1 MESNVSFTAKT
12 PVFAGQNYTVWAV
25 KMKAYLRA
33 FELWEVVET
42 DRQPAPL
49 PPNATLAQI
58 KRHSEEVAK
67 RYKALTCLHSAVTDE
82 IFSRIMTCETAKE
95 AWDKLK
101 VEFQETVKEFSDR
114 LTKVVNKIRLQGEE
128 LSDKAVV
135 EKVLVSLPEKFE
147 HKISSLEDSKDL
159 SQFSLNE
166 LVNALQAV
174 EQRKAL
180 RLENSVEGAYLAT
193 DRGKAAAKVD
203 ENKQFGDQRN
213 REKKCYQSGRYKNKK
228 QSFPP
233 CPHCK
238 KKNHSENYCW
248 FRPGIQCRSCKLFG
262 HIEKVCKSKGEK
274 TQQAQVAE
282 ITELMEEK
290 LFMASSVEACCLARL
305 NPSTWLIDSGCT
317 NHMTNDLA
325 IFKSLDRNY
334 SSRVRLGNG
343 DVVEVKGKGVVG
355 VQTPTGTKLIH
366 DVLYVPDISQSLIS
380 VGQLLENKFALHFH
394 DNMCDVAD
402 ESGVILFSVKMSDRS
417 FPVEWKN
424 TEILACTSIVNNS
437 GLWHKR
443 FGHYNYKSLKEM
455 HSKNMVINMPIVN
468 EDSGVCG
475 VCKYFLIFI
484 DDFSRMC
491 WVYFLKQKSEV
502 FGAFVKFKALVE
514 NESGNTI
521 KAFRTD
527 NGAEYTSNQLV
538 EFLQKSGIHHQ
549 LTVLSLIHISTKWVP
564 SAKRSKLDERSKV
577 GIFMGYSSQSKGYR
591 VLNLKTQKIEIS
603 RDVKFDEELAWDWKN
618 SQVIAASQLQEQISD
633 EATDL
638 VELEYDEENDQIDD
652 VPVRGTRTL
661 EDVYNRC
668 NVAITEPSC
677 LQDAMSSEEW
687 KTAMQE
693 ELNMIEKNATWK
705 LVDRPTNKN
714 VIGVKW
720 VYKVKLNSDGSLNKC
735 KARLVVKGYSQL
747 AGIDFTETFAPVA
760 RFDTIRLL
768 FAMAAQ
774 KGWLIYQLDV
784 KSAFL
789 NGELKEEIYIEQP
802 DGYVKKGA
810 EHKVYLLK
818 KALYGLKQAPRAWYG
833 KIDNHLLSLGF
844 EKSIEEATLYVK
856 EKGADLIIVSIYV
869 DDLLV
874 TGSCEAMV
882 RNFKDDMMK
891 MFEMNDLGK
900 MSYFLGIE
908 VQQSGQAISTPTVPG
923 TKFISEDGAA
933 KIEPSLYRS
942 MIGSLLYLSATR
954 PDIMYSVS
962 VLSRFMQS
970 PSEIHL
976 KGAKRILRYVKG
988 TIDFGVMYSR
998 SDEIKLLGFT
1008 DSDWAGSEDDM
1019 KSTSGCCFSIG
1030 SGMISW
1036 CSRKQDT
1043 VAQSTAESE
1052 YIAAADAANQAIWIR
1067 KVMRDLKHAQKE
1079 PAVILCDNKFTIAI
1093 VKNPVFHRRTRHI
1106 KVKYHSIRE
1115 AENDNEVQL
1124 IHCSSEEQI
1133 ADIFTKGLQKSR
1145 FELLREQV
1153 GMCSLDVK
1161 EE

>member
-1 MESNVSFTAKT
+1 MESNISFTAKT

-82 IFSRIMTCETAKE
+82 IFNRIMTCETAKE

-101 VEFQETVKEFSDR
+101 VEFQGDNKARQMEVLNLKREFALIRMKDTETVKEFSDR

-159 SQFSLNE
+159 SQFSLTE

-180 RLENSVEGAYLAT
+180 RLENNVEGAYLAT
-193 DRGKAAAKVD
+193 DRGKAAAKDD

-213 REKKCYQSGRYKNKK
+213 REKKGYQSGMYKNKK

-233 CPHCK
+233 CSHCK

-262 HIEKVCKSKGEK
+262 HIEKVCKLKGGK

-282 ITELMEEK
+282 ITEQMEEK
-290 LFMASSVEACCLARL
+290 LFMASSVEACCLAGL
-305 NPSTWLIDSGCT
+305 SPSTWLIDSGCT

-355 VQTPTGTKLIH
+355 VQTPAGTKLIY
-366 DVLYVPDISQSLIS
+366 DVLYVPDISQNLIS
-380 VGQLLENKFALHFH
+380 VGQLLENKFALHFY
-394 DNMCDVAD
+394 DNMCDVVD

-437 GLWHKR
+437 SLWHKR
-443 FGHYNYKSLKEM
+443 FGHYNYTSLKEM
-455 HSKNMVINMPIVN
+455 HSKNMVIDMPVVN

-475 VCKYFLIFI
+475 VCQLGKQARLPFPNKASRAVEKLQLVHSDICGPMKVSSLNESKYFLIFI

-502 FGAFVKFKALVE
+502 FGVFVRFKALVE

-521 KAFRTD
+521 KALRTD

-549 LTVLSLIHISTKWVP
+549 LTVTYTPQQNGVSERKNRSIMNMARCLLFEKGLPKTHWAEAVNTSVYLQNRLSTEALDNKTPFEAWFGIKPKIDHLRVFGCICYTLVP

-577 GIFMGYSSQSKGYR
+577 GIFIGYSSQSKGYR
-591 VLNLKTQKIEIS
+591 VLNLKTQEIETS
-603 RDVKFDEELAWDWKN
+603 RDVKFDEESAWDWKN
-618 SQVIAASQLQEQISD
+618 SQVIAASQLQEQIRD
-633 EATDL
+633 EAPDL

-677 LQDAMSSEEW
+677 LQDAMNSEEW

-693 ELNMIEKNATWK
+693 ELNMFEKNATWK

-714 VIGVKW
+714 VLGVKW

-774 KGWLIYQLDV
+774 KSWLIYQLDV

-789 NGELKEEIYIEQP
+789 NGELKEEIYVEQP

-856 EKGADLIIVSIYV
+856 EKEADLIIVSIYV

-874 TGSCEAMV
+874 IGSCEAMV
-882 RNFKDDMMK
+882 RNFKADMMK

-908 VQQSGQAISTPTVPG
+908 V
-923 TKFISEDGAA
+923 
-933 KIEPSLYRS
+933 
-942 MIGSLLYLSATR
+942 
-954 PDIMYSVS
+954 
-962 VLSRFMQS
+962 
-970 PSEIHL
+970 
-976 KGAKRILRYVKG
+976 
-988 TIDFGVMYSR
+988 
-998 SDEIKLLGFT
+998 
-1008 DSDWAGSEDDM
+1008 
-1019 KSTSGCCFSIG
+1019 
-1030 SGMISW
+1030 
-1036 CSRKQDT
+1036 
-1043 VAQSTAESE
+1043 
-1052 YIAAADAANQAIWIR
+1052 
-1067 KVMRDLKHAQKE
+1067 
-1079 PAVILCDNKFTIAI
+1079 
-1093 VKNPVFHRRTRHI
+1093 
-1106 KVKYHSIRE
+1106 
-1115 AENDNEVQL
+1115 
-1124 IHCSSEEQI
+1124 
-1133 ADIFTKGLQKSR
+1133 
-1145 FELLREQV
+1145 
-1153 GMCSLDVK
+1153 
-1161 EE
+1161 